1 MQAVWSARW
10 SLFFWRSAPVRS
22 LELKRWSGAGPRRR
36 PLLQERAHALLGVG
50 GHGVQRHD
58 GLREV
63 VGLAL
68 IDVDLPVERFLADLY
83 GQRAGVGDL
92 AGELSN
98 RSVELIDRHDPVD
111 EAPLGRRDGVDEL

>member
-1 MQAVWSARW
+1 MVTEGSDRITPITAKSAEI
-10 SLFFWRSAPVRS
+10 SLSTCKPYGQLAGPCSSSVLRPVRS
-22 LELKRWSGAGPRRR
+22 LELKRRSGACPRRR

-68 IDVDLPVERFLADLY
+68 IDVDLPVERFLADLC
-83 GQRAGVGDL
+83 GQ
-92 AGELSN
+92 
-98 RSVELIDRHDPVD
+98 
-111 EAPLGRRDGVDEL
+111 